1 MSKFRDIVKYC
12 EVCNEK
18 LILNN
23 NRDIIRKK
31 FCSRKCVGFSTSS
44 KLKEIPNFYINLTK
58 FNNTPE
64 VNKKKG
70 HPGTS
75 HPFWIS
81 DRSKVKAKRYFSE
94 ERNFFKEVM
103 KERNY
108 TCEISGEIGGKLS
121 LHHLMGVSNN
131 RDLIFDKKNV
141 ILIKKEI
148 HLKFHKIYGTLNV
161 NIEKWN
167 NFIEKKEYL

>member
-58 FNNTPE
+58 NTPE

-81 DRSKVKAKRYFSE
+81 DRSKVKAKDTFQ
-94 ERNFFKEVM
+94 
-103 KERNY
+103 
-108 TCEISGEIGGKLS
+108 
-121 LHHLMGVSNN
+121 
-131 RDLIFDKKNV
+131 
-141 ILIKKEI
+141 KKETF
-148 HLKFHKIYGTLNV
+148 LKK
-161 NIEKWN
+161 
-167 NFIEKKEYL
+167 

>member
-1 MSKFRDIVKYC
+1 MSKFRDTIKYC

-70 HPGTS
+70 HPGSS

-81 DRSKVKAKRYFSE
+81 DRS
-94 ERNFFKEVM
+94 N
-103 KERNY
+103 
-108 TCEISGEIGGKLS
+108 
-121 LHHLMGVSNN
+121 
-131 RDLIFDKKNV
+131 
-141 ILIKKEI
+141 
-148 HLKFHKIYGTLNV
+148 GTLNV

-167 NFIEKKEYL
+167 NFIEKKNICNACSLKITT